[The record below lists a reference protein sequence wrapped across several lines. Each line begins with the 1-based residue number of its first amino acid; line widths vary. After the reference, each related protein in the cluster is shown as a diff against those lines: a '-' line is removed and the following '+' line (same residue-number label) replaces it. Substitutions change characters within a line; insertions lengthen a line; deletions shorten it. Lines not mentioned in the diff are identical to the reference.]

1 MGTGGWS
8 LVKREFCPKLPG
20 TEGSGCGLAVWG
32 QAQPEKEPEQL
43 ERKTK
48 PRGQRAAK

>member
-1 MGTGGWS
+1 MGAGDWS

-20 TEGSGCGLAVWG
+20 TEGSGSGLAVCG
-32 QAQPEKEPEQL
+32 QAQPEKDPEQL
-43 ERKTK
+43 EQKTK